1 MRLSCPSIESPGRN
15 WQPAMVISA
24 KFARRLHILFVIV
37 TLIMSTGAFLSL
49 FINFDAPSEASEG
62 SGVLKVFWGIVYLV
76 TAVRVVARRK
86 FIANVLRVN
95 RPLAILVTL
104 TFASA
109 LWSLDPGV
117 TIHQSVGLLFGL
129 LFAAD
134 ISTTFSI
141 KQQLQIVCIA
151 LVAVVTMSVVV
162 QVAFPRVVPGSDL
175 EGEAWHGVFA
185 RKNELG
191 RIVCVTA
198 TAILPLVLRSRW
210 KTLLTIGIAGVLTAL
225 SRSVSAMIY
234 LVVMVGV
241 TKAWSVAF
249 LPPRLRTLIIAC
261 VLGTAGVATFFIG
274 TSFNEITTMMGKDPH
289 LTGRADLWSNA
300 LLAIEDR
307 PLLGYG
313 FQAFWGVDSQPAR
326 TVRQAAGW
334 EDAPHAH
341 NGYIDL
347 TLSIG
352 LVGLITYLTSAAS
365 SFRRATQYLFAGD
378 DSYRRWPLSCLTL
391 LSVYQIS
398 ETTIMSGNT
407 FFWLVFASV
416 SLSLAIEER
425 VPATDFAPQASLSR
439 NALGRVR

>member
-1 MRLSCPSIESPGRN
+1 
-15 WQPAMVISA
+15 MVISA
-24 KFARRLHILFVIV
+24 KFVRRLHILFVIV
-37 TLIMSTGAFLSL
+37 TLIISTGAFLSL

-62 SGVLKVFWGIVYLV
+62 SGVLKAFWGIVYLV
-76 TAVRVVARRK
+76 TAARVVARRRL
-86 FIANVLRVN
+86 IIDAVRVN

-104 TFASA
+104 TFVSA
-109 LWSLDPGV
+109 LWSIDPGA
-117 TIHQSVGLLFGL
+117 TIHQSIGLLFGL

-134 ISTTFSI
+134 ISTTFSL

-151 LVAVVTMSVVV
+151 LAAVVAMSVVV
-162 QVAFPRVVPGSDL
+162 ETAFPQFVPGSDL
-175 EGEAWHGVFA
+175 EGTAWHGVFA
-185 RKNELG
+185 RKNEFG

-198 TAILPLVLRSRW
+198 TAILTLVLRSRW

-234 LVVMVGV
+234 LALMVGV
-241 TKAWSVAF
+241 TKAWSMVL
-249 LPPRLRTLIIAC
+249 LPPRLRSLIIAC
-261 VLGTAGVATFFIG
+261 VLGTAAVTTCFIG
-274 TSFNEITTMMGKDPH
+274 ANFSEITTMMGKDSH
-289 LTGRADLWSNA
+289 LTGRSDLWSNA
-300 LLAIEDR
+300 LLAIADR

-313 FQAFWGVDSQPAR
+313 FQAFWGVDSGPAR

-352 LVGLITYLTSAAS
+352 LVGLMSYLTSVAS
-365 SFRRATQYLFAGD
+365 GFRRATHYLLAGEE
-378 DSYRRWPLSCLTL
+378 SYRRWPLSWLAL
-391 LSVYQIS
+391 LSAYQIS
-398 ETTIMSGNT
+398 ETTILSGNT

-425 VPATDFAPQASLSR
+425 VPATAFAPQASLYR
-439 NALGRVR
+439 NAL